1 MATGAL
7 VEFVIR
13 VGGIVDFD
21 VMADYIAGFGTTRDN
36 QIAKVLVIFFYR
48 GLAAAHRD
56 SFIEE
61 ISHRKRGYP
70 LLRLLILGP
79 RVGRHVYANH
89 SDTARGIDHAD
100 AVLQDLGWLFMLGI
114 ILSSL
119 A

>member
-1 MATGAL
+1 
-7 VEFVIR
+7 
-13 VGGIVDFD
+13 
-21 VMADYIAGFGTTRDN
+21 
-36 QIAKVLVIFFYR
+36 
-48 GLAAAHRD
+48 
-56 SFIEE
+56 
-61 ISHRKRGYP
+61 
-70 LLRLLILGP
+70 LLILGP